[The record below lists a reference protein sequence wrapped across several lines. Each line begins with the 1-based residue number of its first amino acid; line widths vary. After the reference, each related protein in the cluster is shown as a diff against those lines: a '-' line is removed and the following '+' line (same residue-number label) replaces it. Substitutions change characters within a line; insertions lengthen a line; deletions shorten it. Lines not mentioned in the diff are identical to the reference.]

1 MELDND
7 TLKKCIFN
15 LLTGLEIQD
24 IDSFMKRLTPDNCLK
39 LGQFYMQGVKE
50 KIKEKDIVIEKIVL
64 LAAKM
69 RSMRGL

>member
-1 MELDND
+1 
-7 TLKKCIFN
+7 
-15 LLTGLEIQD
+15 
-24 IDSFMKRLTPDNCLK
+24 MKRLTPDNGLK

-69 RSMRGL
+69 RNTVCEPIL